1 MKFEKVFLFVCW
13 LFVAYLIVITVSSCS
28 ESDEQLEELSVKTDR
43 YMFSF
48 VPEMPPIQ
56 GSYALWVKTNGKQT
70 WYRLEG
76 IGFEPWVEQADIMNM
91 GDEGFAPVFR
101 YGYNLLVIVFKDEIR
116 FYKGGNNESLSEFN
130 PTWKEIFKT
139 TMFNSKIN

>member
-1 MKFEKVFLFVCW
+1 
-13 LFVAYLIVITVSSCS
+13 
-28 ESDEQLEELSVKTDR
+28 
-43 YMFSF
+43 MFSF
-48 VPEMPPIQ
+48 VPEMLPIQ
-56 GSYALWVKTNGKQT
+56 GAYALWVKTDSKQT

-76 IGFEPWVEQADIMNM
+76 IGYEPWVEQADVMNM

-116 FYKGGNNESLSEFN
+116 FYKGGNNESLSAFN

-139 TMFNSKIN
+139 TIFNSKIN

>member
-1 MKFEKVFLFVCW
+1 MKFEKIFLFVCW
-13 LFVAYLIVITVSSCS
+13 LFIAYLIVITVSSCS

-56 GSYALWVKTNGKQT
+56 GAYALWVKTNGKQT

-76 IGFEPWVEQADIMNM
+76 VGYEPWVEQADFIYM
-91 GDEGFAPVFR
+91 GGEGFRPIFR
-101 YGYNLLVIVFKDEIR
+101 YGYNLIVIVFKDEIR
-116 FYKGGNNESLSEFN
+116 FYKGGNNESLPEFF
-130 PTWKEIFKT
+130 PTGKEIFKT